1 MSILITLLV
10 YVLVFCLIWWLISIV
25 PFPPPIAQAK
35 WVFYAVL
42 VIVAIIVLL
51 HLVGVHLP

>member
-10 YVLVFCLIWWLISIV
+10 YVLIFALIWWLISII

-35 WVFYAVL
+35 WVFYVVL
-42 VIVAIIVLL
+42 VVVAIIVLL
-51 HLVGVHLP
+51 QLVGIHLP

>member
-10 YVLVFCLIWWLISIV
+10 YVLIFALIWWLISII

-35 WVFYAVL
+35 WVFYLVL

-51 HLVGVHLP
+51 NLVGVHLP